1 MFPPLTP
8 KDYVFAAILGGLLAL
23 FGVLYFENAGLSSK
37 YEALKTAKAEN
48 AGAARQSAHEANATT
63 VRIQEKI
70 VYREKLRQ
78 RIYKYI
84 ETYKADANASDC
96 DNNMSLL
103 RSFSF

>member
-23 FGVLYFENAGLSSK
+23 SGALYFENIGLSSK
-37 YEALKTAKAEN
+37 LEMLKTEKAEN
-48 AGAARQSAHEANATT
+48 AGAAKQSAHEANTT
-63 VRIQEKI
+63 SVRIQERI
-70 VYREKLRQ
+70 IYRDKQ
-78 RIYKYI
+78 SAPIYKYI
-84 ETYKADANASDC
+84 ETYKGDTNASDC